1 MMSATE
7 IVSNKLLVKR
17 FGISAVLFL
26 VSSCSSAPTTLV
38 ASTSPLPPGVRG
50 TIKAYGS
57 DCQYYF
63 LGVLPV
69 SGSPNTQAALDDAKE
84 DADADVLTDVTI
96 DHGGGYYILL
106 STNCV
111 RVRGKGVEKEI
122 TDKLKYN

>member
-1 MMSATE
+1 MHSVNK
-7 IVSNKLLVKR
+7 VSKR
-17 FGISAVLFL
+17 SAVKILGFVAGLFL
-26 VSSCSSAPTTLV
+26 LSGCSGAPTTLV

-63 LGVLPV
+63 LGFIPV

-111 RVRGKGVEKEI
+111 RVRGKGVKKEI
-122 TDKLKYN
+122 TDKLRQN